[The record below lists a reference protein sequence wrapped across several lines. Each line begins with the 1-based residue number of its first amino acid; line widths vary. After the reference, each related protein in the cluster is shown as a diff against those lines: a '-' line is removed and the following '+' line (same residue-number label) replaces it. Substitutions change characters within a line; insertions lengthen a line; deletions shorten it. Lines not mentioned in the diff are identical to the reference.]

1 MLDNQIIL
9 STNRRFV
16 MFGRRSGFHKGFN
29 NFNTSENGN
38 QFGRCTRK
46 NGERYFC
53 RGRFRMS
60 VKSDQDRKE
69 FLENERDILKKE
81 LDNLENLISELD

>member
-1 MLDNQIIL
+1 
-9 STNRRFV
+9 
-16 MFGRRSGFHKGFN
+16 
-29 NFNTSENGN
+29 
-38 QFGRCTRK
+38 
-46 NGERYFC
+46 
-53 RGRFRMS
+53 MS